1 MTREKRLYIILQEYG
16 MPDPPYA
23 MIEKIMAMFE
33 SDDIVRRYEA
43 GETVSSIAKSLGMS
57 RAGVKYR
64 VRRFSPPATPQP
76 NYIAG
81 ADPIKDWKETILE
94 SIPAE
99 NETPIPDWVHV
110 NIEDIVAG
118 EQKPPREVQEYDV
131 RGHLNIFLDGE
142 APPLPLN
149 RDQITMNLFSDG
161 EWYEGVTWSA
171 GEYIHV
177 FSRDIEKVKLKLDEL
192 C

>member
-76 NYIAG
+76 
-81 ADPIKDWKETILE
+81 DPY
-94 SIPAE
+94 
-99 NETPIPDWVHV
+99 NVNTPPPPDWAHI
-110 NIEDIVAG
+110 NIEDIIERKQHLLV
-118 EQKPPREVQEYDV
+118 REIKEYDS
-131 RGHLNIFLDGE
+131 RTGHLNIFLDGE
-142 APPLPLN
+142 TPPYAWPIL
-149 RDQITMNLFSDG
+149 RKQISSNLFSDG

-171 GEYIHV
+171 GEYIHI